1 MRIKNLTSKEM
12 DNDMYRR
19 DIQLFL
25 ALNPIFEERQSK
37 IRTYETAKSM
47 FGDKK

>member
-1 MRIKNLTSKEM
+1 M
-12 DNDMYRR
+12 DDDMYRR

-25 ALNPIFEERQSK
+25 SLNPIFEERQSK
-37 IRTYETAKSM
+37 RRAYETARAI